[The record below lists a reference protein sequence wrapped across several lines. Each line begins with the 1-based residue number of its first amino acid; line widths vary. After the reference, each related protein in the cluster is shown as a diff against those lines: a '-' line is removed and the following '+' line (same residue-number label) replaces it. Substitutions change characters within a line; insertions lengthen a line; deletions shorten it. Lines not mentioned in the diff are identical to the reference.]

1 MRAVSG
7 DEQGLDPIGVLLA
20 RQRRDGE
27 SWIVL
32 TLACSFA
39 DGRHDRHQ
47 PHAPLAEGRDHAVF
61 SKLL

>member
-20 RQRRDGE
+20 RQRRDEE

-39 DGRHDRHQ
+39 DGRHDRR
-47 PHAPLAEGRDHAVF
+47 PLAEGRDHAVF